1 MVCINSGKACR
12 CNECLKTTE
21 GAKTDVRIAEYSLD
35 NRVVTIVLA
44 FVLLLGG
51 LKAFQ
56 GMSRLEDPEFTIKDA
71 LVITPYP
78 GASATE
84 VEEEVTDNIELAVQ
98 QLAQLDEIESKS
110 DRGLSTLTVSIKD
123 RYDKDTL
130 PQVWDELRR
139 KVGDAQ
145 RGLPPGAGP
154 SIIVDDFGDVFGV
167 FIAIYGDEYSYAELK
182 DVVDMLR
189 KELLLVDDV
198 AKINTFGERR
208 EAVYIELSRDRMSQL
223 GIPVEAIVKEL
234 RQKNI
239 VVDAGRVKVGT
250 EFITLSPTGF
260 FKDVHEFEELLIRG
274 DGDAQ
279 FYLGDVGEIRRGYV
293 EPQDHLI
300 RYDGKSAIGLGIS
313 TISGGNVVTMGEA
326 LSKRVKE
333 LRPRIPLGIDFG
345 VISLQSEAVE
355 IAIAGFVITLLQA
368 VAIVVF
374 VLLFFMG
381 LRSGLLIGF
390 ILVLTIMGSFIF
402 LAPMGVALER
412 ISLGALIIAL
422 GMLVDNAIV
431 VIDGMLNKLQKGIEP
446 VQAANEVVA
455 QSAIPL
461 LGATVIAILA
471 FAAIGTSQD
480 ASGEITRSLFQV
492 VMVSLLLSWVIAVT
506 VTPLL
511 GVLFL
516 KAPEVSEGDGFDSGL
531 YAGYKDF
538 LRVCIRHRWLTVAS
552 VVGLLIV
559 SLWGFSS
566 VDRAF
571 FPPSTRPQFM
581 VDLWLPQG
589 THINET
595 AQKVQQIEQ
604 YVLSLEGVTH
614 VTSMVGK
621 GALRFLLP
629 YSPEKLNSAY
639 AQLLV
644 DVETENAQAAM
655 DAVMPLIDQHL
666 QTAYPDLLGYSSEF
680 QMGPGSTG
688 KIQARFQGPN
698 ADILRSLGRQAAA
711 IMHSDPGAKGIR
723 NDWRQRVKVL
733 RPIISDEQANLAGVQ
748 RADVARVLMQGFQG
762 ETIGVFREGDLLLPI
777 IMRATEEQRSEVASI
792 DHLQIWSWPANR
804 MIPLRQVVSEVENAV
819 EDEIIFRRDRKRTLT
834 VFADPIE
841 GSTSALF
848 ERLRPQIEAIQLP
861 RGYELEWGGEYED
874 SNSAQESL
882 VEPLPIF
889 VAIMILI
896 TVVLFN
902 SIRQP
907 LVIWMCVPLALIG
920 VTWGLLGTGQPFGFM
935 ALLGFLSLMG
945 MLIKNAIVLIDE
957 INLQLSLGGEPVTAI
972 INSGASRL
980 RPVAMAAATTAL
992 GMIPLIFDAFF
1003 VSMAI
1008 TIIAGL
1014 SFATV
1019 LTMVVLPVFYTIIY
1033 RIPTDATPGE
1043 ETLP

>member
-1 MVCINSGKACR
+1 MNATKFA
-12 CNECLKTTE
+12 
-21 GAKTDVRIAEYSLD
+21 LD
-35 NRVVTIVLA
+35 NRVVTIVLTIA
-44 FVLLLGG
+44 LLLGG

-84 VEEEVTDNIELAVQ
+84 VEEEVSDTIELAVQ

-110 DRGLSTLTVSIKD
+110 ERGLSTITVSIQDK
-123 RYDKDTL
+123 YDQETL

-145 RGLPPGAGP
+145 RFLPPGAGP
-154 SIIVDDFGDVFGV
+154 SVVVDDFGDVFGV
-167 FIAIYGDEYSYAELK
+167 FIVVYGDEYSYAELK

-189 KELLLVDDV
+189 RELLLEVDV

-208 EAVYIELSRDRMSQL
+208 EAVYVEINRDQMSQL
-223 GIPVEAIVKEL
+223 GIPPDAIFHEL
-234 RQKNI
+234 RQRNV
-239 VVDAGRVKVGT
+239 VVDAGRVGVGT
-250 EFITLSPTGF
+250 EFMAMSPSGL
-260 FKDVHEFEELLIRG
+260 FKDVRDFEDLLIRG
-274 DGDAQ
+274 DGNRQ
-279 FYLGDVGEIRRGYV
+279 FRLGDVADVRRGYV
-293 EPQDHLI
+293 EPDNHLI

-313 TISGGNVVTMGEA
+313 TVSGGNVVTMGEA
-326 LSKRVKE
+326 LERRLQE
-333 LRPRIPLGIDFG
+333 LKPTIPLGIELG
-345 VISLQSEAVE
+345 VVSLQSEAVE

-368 VAIVVF
+368 VAIVVI
-374 VLLFFMG
+374 VLLLFMG
-381 LRSGLLIGF
+381 MRSGLLIGF
-390 ILVLTIMGSFIF
+390 VLVLTIMGSFIF

-431 VIDGMLNKLQKGIEP
+431 VIDGMLNKMQKGVEP

-455 QSAIPL
+455 QSAMPL

-480 ASGEITRSLFQV
+480 ASGEICRSLFQV
-492 VMVSLLLSWVIAVT
+492 VMVSLLLSWVTAIT

-516 KAPEVSEGDGFDSGL
+516 KAPESAEGDAFNSGI
-531 YAGYKDF
+531 YGKYKA
-538 LRVCIRHRWLTVAS
+538 LLSTCIRARWLTVGS
-552 VVGLLIV
+552 VVGLLIF
-559 SLWGFSS
+559 SGWSFGF
-566 VDRAF
+566 VDRTF

-589 THINET
+589 SHIDET
-595 AQKVQQIEQ
+595 ARKVAQIEEHI
-604 YVLSLEGVTH
+604 LEYGGVTH
-614 VTSMVGK
+614 VTSVVGR

-629 YSPEKLNSAY
+629 YSPEKANTAY

-644 DVETENAQAAM
+644 DVDPDNAVVVM
-655 DAVMPLIDQHL
+655 DEVMPMIDAHL
-666 QTAYPDLLGYSSEF
+666 DTAHPELLGYSSSFEI
-680 QMGPGSTG
+680 GPGASG

-698 ADILRSLGRQAAA
+698 ADVLRSLASQAAA
-711 IMHSDPGAKGIR
+711 IMQDHHDTKGIR
-723 NDWRQRVKVL
+723 TDWRQRVKLL
-733 RPIISDEQANLAGVQ
+733 RPIISVEQANLAGVQ
-748 RADVARVLMQGFQG
+748 RSDVARVLREGFQG
-762 ETIGVFREGDLLLPI
+762 GTIGLFRDGDLLLPI
-777 IMRATEEQRSEVASI
+777 IVRAPEDQRTDAASI
-792 DHLQIWSWPANR
+792 EHLQIWSWPAQR
-804 MIPLRQVVSEVENAV
+804 MIPLGQVVSGFENST

-834 VFADPIE
+834 VFADP
-841 GSTSALF
+841 TNYSASVLF
-848 ERLRPQIEAIQLP
+848 EQLRPQIESIELP

-882 VEPLPIF
+882 TAPLPIYI
-889 VAIMILI
+889 AIMILI
-896 TVVLFN
+896 TVALFN
-902 SIRQP
+902 SLRLP
-907 LVIWMCVPLALIG
+907 LIIWLCVPLALIG

-957 INLQLSLGGEPVTAI
+957 INVQRGSGLEPLTAI
-972 INSGASRL
+972 IESGASRL
-980 RPVAMAAATTAL
+980 RPVALAASTTAL

-1003 VSMAI
+1003 DSMAI

-1014 SFATV
+1014 LFATV
-1019 LTMVVLPVFYTIIY
+1019 LTMLVLPVLYAIAFNVPSRSVTS
-1033 RIPTDATPGE
+1033 PEATA
-1043 ETLP
+1043 